1 MRKYNAGSDMEIR
14 VKLTAHHKGYFEF
27 RICQNLTSKQEC
39 FDQNLLKILKGA
51 PSHPMP
57 KDLETR
63 FYPRDGSR
71 TYNITARLPAGTI
84 LKN

>member
-27 RICQNLTSKQEC
+27 RICPNLSSKQEC
-39 FDQNLLKILKGA
+39 FDQNLLTILKGS
-51 PSHPMP
+51 PSQPMQKDP
-57 KDLETR
+57 KTR

-71 TYNITARLPAGTI
+71 TYKITARLPAGSI